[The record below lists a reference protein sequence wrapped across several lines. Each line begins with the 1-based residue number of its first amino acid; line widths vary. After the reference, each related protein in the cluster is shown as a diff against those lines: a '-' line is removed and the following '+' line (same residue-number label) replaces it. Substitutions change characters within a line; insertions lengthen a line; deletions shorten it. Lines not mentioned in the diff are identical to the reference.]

1 MAGGGTGGHIIPALN
16 IAKALRKVD
25 EEAEFIF
32 VGTKRGLE
40 TSLVPKA
47 GFQLKLIEAKPWK
60 GFKAVF
66 ALFKGVLKSLSI
78 IKKFRPNA
86 LIGTGG
92 YVSAP
97 AILAAAMSGVPI
109 FLQEQNSYPGLATR
123 FGSVFARKVFL
134 GFDEAKKYLW
144 RKKFAIHTGNP
155 ITHMEMSEDKSSCR
169 EKFGLSPSL
178 PTVLLTGGSQGSSP
192 LNTMMRLMIE
202 EVGFPQKCQLLWQCG
217 KRDFEDLR
225 NWIAKRKEPI
235 KILDFIDD
243 MWSAYRAS
251 DLVVCRAG
259 AITLAEIA
267 AAGLPAIIVPYPY
280 AAGNHQSK
288 NAIVFAEKG
297 AAIVIEQH
305 ELTPK
310 ILYETI
316 DGLLRNKKKL
326 DAMSKAMLEIAKPN
340 ASQVIAEF
348 IYAEIRGDSEE
359 G

>member
-1 MAGGGTGGHIIPALN
+1 
-16 IAKALRKVD
+16 
-25 EEAEFIF
+25 
-32 VGTKRGLE
+32 
-40 TSLVPKA
+40 
-47 GFQLKLIEAKPWK
+47 
-60 GFKAVF
+60 
-66 ALFKGVLKSLSI
+66 
-78 IKKFRPNA
+78 
-86 LIGTGG
+86 
-92 YVSAP
+92 
-97 AILAAAMSGVPI
+97 
-109 FLQEQNSYPGLATR
+109 
-123 FGSVFARKVFL
+123 
-134 GFDEAKKYLW
+134 
-144 RKKFAIHTGNP
+144 
-155 ITHMEMSEDKSSCR
+155 
-169 EKFGLSPSL
+169 
-178 PTVLLTGGSQGSSP
+178 
-192 LNTMMRLMIE
+192 
-202 EVGFPQKCQLLWQCG
+202 
-217 KRDFEDLR
+217 
-225 NWIAKRKEPI
+225 
-235 KILDFIDD
+235 

-316 DGLLRNKKKL
+316 DGLLRNKEKL